1 DWSPAVNLGVFD
13 CAEVANQ
20 KSCGTFGITG
30 FPTLKFFKAFSKSP
44 DDGIRLTSSTNTV
57 QALRQGVIASL
68 ETHKETWPPACPPAL
83 PLVAEEIRGF
93 FQRNNV
99 TYLALIFETSD
110 SFVGREV
117 TMDML
122 QYENVAV
129 RRALSSEEALVKQY
143 GPTTFPAGFL
153 LVRNGTYRAQCTPTG
168 APSPS
173 VLQPQCPPAPPC
185 TPAPVLRATTWCSH
199 RARGSSWQG
208 GMAAAPPAPEL
219 QAARN
224 LALNGNIGKG
234 EIPAGG
240 SGVSLRWGS
249 PSLRSWYFP
258 GRPFVR
264 SFLRSV
270 DSWLR
275 SMRGSGIT
283 YQALE
288 RVLTNRRQVGHAELT
303 WVGCQGSEPHFRGYP
318 CSLWILFH
326 VLTVQAAQHGDR
338 GPHLPQDAVASPPA
352 AWESLPFLQGC
363 SGTASEAFVPSDF
376 SRHGDRGPHQHHLR
390 LHGARGV
397 PAGQAPG
404 TETEDPTFP
413 KMQWP
418 PPDLCPRCHGI
429 VRGRHV
435 WDEATTLRFL
445 KAHYSS
451 ANIIFD

>member
-1 DWSPAVNLGVFD
+1 MVGVQSLQSRSDWSPAVNLGVFD

-68 ETHKETWPPACPPAL
+68 ETHKETWPPACPPL
-83 PLVAEEIRGF
+83 FSCSAEEIRGF

-153 LVRNGTYRAQCTPTG
+153 LVRNGTYKTRFLLSLS
-168 APSPS
+168 SP
-173 VLQPQCPPAPPC
+173 Q
-185 TPAPVLRATTWCSH
+185 
-199 RARGSSWQG
+199 
-208 GMAAAPPAPEL
+208 
-219 QAARN
+219 
-224 LALNGNIGKG
+224 
-234 EIPAGG
+234 
-240 SGVSLRWGS
+240 
-249 PSLRSWYFP
+249 YFP

-288 RVLTNRRQVGHAELT
+288 RVLTNRRQVGHAEVIPLSLT

-326 VLTVQAAQHGDR
+326 VLTVQAAQRQRLSTGTETEDPTFPKMQWPPPDLCPRCHGIVR
-338 GPHLPQDAVASPPA
+338 GRHVWDEATTLR
-352 AWESLPFLQGC
+352 FLK
-363 SGTASEAFVPSDF
+363 
-376 SRHGDRGPHQHHLR
+376 
-390 LHGARGV
+390 
-397 PAGQAPG
+397 APG

-451 ANIIFD
+451 ANIIFDYTEPEVSLLARRGRRANEGAQAEGDERGGEGDEGEAPVGPKV